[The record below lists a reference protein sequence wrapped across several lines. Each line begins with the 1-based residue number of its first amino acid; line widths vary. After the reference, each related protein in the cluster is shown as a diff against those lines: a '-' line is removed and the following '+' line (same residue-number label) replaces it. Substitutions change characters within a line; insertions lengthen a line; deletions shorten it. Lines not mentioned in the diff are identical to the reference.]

1 MEKLIAIDNEAY
13 MIPAIFSYAEKSER
27 MPAIILCHG
36 TGSQKNEVGNLFV
49 EMSKRLLNI
58 GIASIRLDYAGC
70 GDSKACQTELN
81 FCGEVNDTKKVY
93 QYLCAQDFID
103 CSSIG
108 ILGFSQGA
116 RVMAE
121 LLKDMPSIRLA
132 ISWSGACHNGMG
144 VFKGWFDEYYQEAS
158 ERGYARIPLF
168 WREDLL
174 LSKKWFDD
182 IRDTTPMAGVQMYEG
197 PVLAVAGDKDELV
210 PYYHAKEI
218 VENSRN
224 NNSKAVIVQSSNHTF
239 NVLMPDDSKAD
250 DVIEITIQ
258 WIKKI
263 LMMDRKSD
271 LQIQVCRT

>member
-1 MEKLIAIDNEAY
+1 MEKSITIDNKEY
-13 MIPAIFSYAEKSER
+13 MIPAVFSYAEENER

-36 TGSQKNEVGNLFV
+36 TGSQKNEVGGLFV

-70 GDSKACQTELN
+70 GDSKAHQTELN
-81 FCGEVNDTKKVY
+81 FCGEVNDTKKAY

-103 CSSIG
+103 RSSIG

-121 LLKDMPSIRLA
+121 LLKDVPSIKFA
-132 ISWSGACHNGMG
+132 ISWSGACHDGMG
-144 VFKGWFDEYYQEAS
+144 VFSGWFDEYYQEAL
-158 ERGYARIPLF
+158 ENGYAKIPLL

-182 IRDTTPMAGVQMYEG
+182 IRDTTPMVGVQMYGG
-197 PVLAVAGDKDELV
+197 PILAIAGDRDELV
-210 PYYHAKEI
+210 PYYHANEI

-224 NNSKAVIVQSSNHTF
+224 NNSKAVIVQNSNHTF
-239 NVLMPDDSKAD
+239 NVLIPDSSKAG

-263 LMMDRKSD
+263 LMMDR
-271 LQIQVCRT
+271 